1 MNTTQVD
8 PTRPSGD
15 PTATMISLGAGVQS
29 TVLALMADTGELG
42 PKPDFCVFAD
52 TGWEPAAIYEHLDWL
67 EGELS
72 IPVHRVRAGN
82 IRTSRGAEQMP
93 LFVNGEKGLATTGRK
108 CTIDYKIVP
117 IHRKVREL
125 IGVKPVGRLKNGVWV
140 DVLMGISFDEI
151 QRMKPSPLKWQHKSY
166 PLVDRRITRQD
177 CLDYFADRHPGRTL
191 HRSACIGCPYHS
203 DDEWYR
209 MKTTDPTSWADAV
222 DFDRWLRSGNPS
234 FRYDN
239 PVYLHRSLV
248 PLSEIDFTKTA
259 LDFSFDAECEGMCG
273 N

>member
-72 IPVHRVRAGN
+72 IPVHRVSAGN

-117 IHRKVREL
+117 IHR
-125 IGVKPVGRLKNGVWV
+125 
-140 DVLMGISFDEI
+140 
-151 QRMKPSPLKWQHKSY
+151 
-166 PLVDRRITRQD
+166 
-177 CLDYFADRHPGRTL
+177 
-191 HRSACIGCPYHS
+191 
-203 DDEWYR
+203 
-209 MKTTDPTSWADAV
+209 
-222 DFDRWLRSGNPS
+222 
-234 FRYDN
+234 
-239 PVYLHRSLV
+239 
-248 PLSEIDFTKTA
+248 
-259 LDFSFDAECEGMCG
+259 
-273 N
+273 

>member
-15 PTATMISLGAGVQS
+15 PVATSISLGAGVQS
-29 TVLALMADTGELG
+29 TVLALMADAGELG
-42 PKPDFCVFAD
+42 PKPDFCIFAD

-72 IPVHRVRAGN
+72 IPVHRVSNGN
-82 IRTSRGAEQMP
+82 IRTRRGAEQIP
-93 LFVNGEKGLATTGRK
+93 LFVDGDDGPGITKRSCTT
-108 CTIDYKIVP
+108 DYKIVP
-117 IHRKVREL
+117 IHRKIREL
-125 IGVKPVGRLKNGVWV
+125 IGAKPLGRLKNGVWV

-151 QRMKPSPLKWQHKSY
+151 QRMKPAMVKWQHKSY

-177 CLDYFADRHPGRTL
+177 CKDYFADRYPGRAL

-203 DDEWYR
+203 NAEWYR
-209 MKTTDPTSWADAV
+209 IKMTDPTSWADAV
-222 DFDRWLRSGNPS
+222 YFDRRLRSGEFEFSYNN
-234 FRYDN
+234 D
-239 PVYLHRSLV
+239 VYLHRSLV
-248 PLSEIDFTKTA
+248 PLSEVDFTKTA
-259 LDFSFDAECEGMCG
+259 LDFSFDAECEGMSG